1 MFRQLDYQDRVLA
14 TLEDYLDLLKDK
26 KGRSDRVAA
35 LAADNPDVDLPIP
48 DFTEE
53 TWNAL
58 KNDGELPASRAA
70 IPFSPR
76 VDGCKRPVPNV
87 VLKVPTGGG
96 KTWLAVSAVSRI
108 MGRYLDRNTGFI
120 LWIVPN
126 EAIYTQTLKHLKDR

>member
-14 TLEDYLDLLKDK
+14 TLAAYLDLLKDK
-26 KGRSDRVAA
+26 KGRADRVAA
-35 LAADNPDVDLPIP
+35 LAADNPDIDLPVP
-48 DFTEE
+48 DFTKE
-53 TWNAL
+53 TWSAL
-58 KNDGELPASRAA
+58 KNDSQLPMSRAA

-76 VDGCKRPVPNV
+76 VDGCGRLVPNI

-96 KTWLAVSAVSRI
+96 KTWLAVSTVSRI

-126 EAIYTQTLKHLKDR
+126 EAIYTQTLEAPE